1 MEFDSK
7 DAEHINVCVGRNI
20 EKRRKILRLS
30 QAELGKLVYVS
41 SQQIHKYETGETRI
55 PLDKIY
61 LLSVALNITLADLF
75 NGIVKNGSSTHQSAG
90 SAASLLNEDET
101 LKLIRNYISIDD
113 PKARDSI
120 SQVTKQVAKICSIRL
135 KKSHI

>member
-1 MEFDSK
+1 MEFDNK
-7 DAEHINVCVGRNI
+7 DSGHINVCVGRNI
-20 EKRRKILRLS
+20 EKRRKVLRMS
-30 QAELGKLVYVS
+30 QADLGKLVSVS

-61 LLSVALNITLADLF
+61 LLSVTLNISLAELF
-75 NGIVKNGSSTHQSAG
+75 SGIIKHEIGSNQYNDNMT
-90 SAASLLNEDET
+90 SLLNEDET